1 MTPQELIQLR
11 KTLGLTQAQLA
22 KELGVIRTTVSRW
35 EMASGRYPIPEAIV
49 RLLNFLLTK
58 TRR

>member
-1 MTPQELIQLR
+1 MTPQALTHLR
-11 KTLGLTQAQLA
+11 KALGFTQAQLA

-35 EMASGRYPIPEAIV
+35 EMTSGRYPIPEAIV
-49 RLLNFLLTK
+49 RLLNCLLTT